1 MTPTYVALLRGVNVG
16 GKNKLPMRD
25 LAAMFEEAGCREVRT
40 YIQSGNVIF
49 EASSAA
55 AGRTPERISAAI
67 RERFGY
73 NIPVVVR
80 SAAEMAAVVV
90 GNPFV
95 ERGCETKALHVGF
108 LAESVGAER
117 LATLDPNRSPPDEF
131 HVRGRE
137 IFLYCPNG
145 VARTKLSNVWFD
157 SRLGTTS
164 TMRNWNTVRKLAEL
178 SVLP

>member
-1 MTPTYVALLRGVNVG
+1 MPSYVALLRGVNVG

-25 LAAMFEEAGCREVRT
+25 LAEMFEGAGCRSVRT

-49 EASSAA
+49 EASPAA
-55 AGRTPERISAAI
+55 AARAPERISATI

-73 NIPVVVR
+73 DIPVVVR
-80 SAAEMAAVVV
+80 SAAEIAAVVAD
-90 GNPFV
+90 NPFV

-108 LAESVGAER
+108 LTESVSAER
-117 LATLDPNRSPPDEF
+117 VATLDPDRSPPDEF
-131 HVRGRE
+131 QVRGRE

-145 VARTKLSNVWFD
+145 VARTKLTNAWFD
-157 SRLGTTS
+157 SRLGAVS